1 MKRTVLLGAFVVLA
15 LLVSACGPAA
25 VTQAPAQSSTQASTE
40 APALPTSTSMA
51 TESPA
56 VAATN
61 TGSAA
66 ETTDTPVVAATSTG
80 SAAGTPSASTTGTP
94 ESSVPVTGQVVVKA
108 ISNFDY
114 GPVLATGDGLP
125 LYIFNKDTQNGTT
138 SACTDETCTTT
149 WTPLTTEGTA
159 SAGPGAIQSMLG
171 TITRDDGSIQ
181 VTYNG
186 WPLYTY
192 SGDASSD
199 TTNGQG
205 AEPGWTLIA
214 PSGKA
219 VPAQ

>member
-1 MKRTVLLGAFVVLA
+1 MKRTVLLGAMLIMA
-15 LLVSACGPAA
+15 LLISACGPSA
-25 VTQAPAQSSTQASTE
+25 VTQAPVQSTPVPATSSPAATEPSTASTATE
-40 APALPTSTSMA
+40 APATTA
-51 TESPA
+51 SPA

-66 ETTDTPVVAATSTG
+66 
-80 SAAGTPSASTTGTP
+80 GTPSTSTTATS
-94 ESSVPVTGQVVVKA
+94 EASVPVTGQTVVKA

-114 GPVLATGDGLP
+114 GPILADGDGLP
-125 LYIFNKDTQNGTT
+125 LYIFNKDTQNST
-138 SACTDETCTTT
+138 SACTDEACTTN
-149 WTPLTTEGTA
+149 WKPLTTEGTA
-159 SAGPGAIQSMLG
+159 AAGPGVIQSMLG
-171 TITRDDGSIQ
+171 TITREDGTTQ

-205 AEPGWTLIA
+205 AEPGWTLIG

-219 VPAQ
+219 IPAQ